1 MMDGMFLEPVR
12 LRMKSFEER
21 RQLMRRA
28 VWFGGI
34 VGALLAAAAVRAE
47 GSCGTSVEFVDTP
60 KEAAAEA
67 KKQEKLVF
75 ILHVSGHFED
85 PRFT

>member
-1 MMDGMFLEPVR
+1 
-12 LRMKSFEER
+12 
-21 RQLMRRA
+21 MRRG
-28 VWFGGI
+28 VWLS
-34 VGALLAAAAVRAE
+34 ALLSALMIAGIARAE